1 MGVSTRTEH
10 TILYVGV
17 STFIFRCLFLV
28 VARRTVVT
36 EQFSII
42 PFLRSR
48 SDQHTSVPIRHSVYP
63 VIPHIHLFLIYI
75 YLARGAVRECVGA
88 RPPQRYLSG
97 LFRAGGVHS
106 FSRKAAEFERL
117 AV

>member
-63 VIPHIHLFLIYI
+63 VIPHIHLFGERCSKGMRRSTATSEIPF
-75 YLARGAVRECVGA
+75 RFVSRWG
-88 RPPQRYLSG
+88 RPQ
-97 LFRAGGVHS
+97 LFA
-106 FSRKAAEFERL
+106 
-117 AV
+117 